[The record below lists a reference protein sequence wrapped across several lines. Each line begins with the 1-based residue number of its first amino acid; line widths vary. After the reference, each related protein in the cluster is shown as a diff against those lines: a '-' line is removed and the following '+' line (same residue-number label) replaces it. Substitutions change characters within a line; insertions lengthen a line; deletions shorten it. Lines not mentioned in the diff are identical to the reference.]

1 MRAGVELGVY
11 LRVHVDHHLLLIF
24 HGGVALLYLVGD
36 PGLERLADHGGADV
50 DDPLL
55 RRLRQV
61 RVVGH
66 VGGDVGVLR
75 GELGDVL
82 EVQALILRHVDRLD
96 RLVAHVRLP
105 ARENV
110 FQEVDRDVGYRE
122 GEIRMCRCSDP
133 EE

>member
-1 MRAGVELGVY
+1 MRGGLELGVHHGIH
-11 LRVHVDHHLLLIF
+11 LDVHLLLLV
-24 HGGVALLYLVGD
+24 HRLVALLDLVLD

-55 RRLRQV
+55 GRLRQV

-66 VGGDVGVLR
+66 VGGDVGVLA

-82 EVQALILRHVDRLD
+82 EVQALVLRHVDRLD
-96 RLVAHVRLP
+96 RLVAHVRLL

-110 FQEVDRDVGYRE
+110 FQEVDRDVGYKE
-122 GEIRMCRCSDP
+122 GEIRMS
-133 EE
+133 